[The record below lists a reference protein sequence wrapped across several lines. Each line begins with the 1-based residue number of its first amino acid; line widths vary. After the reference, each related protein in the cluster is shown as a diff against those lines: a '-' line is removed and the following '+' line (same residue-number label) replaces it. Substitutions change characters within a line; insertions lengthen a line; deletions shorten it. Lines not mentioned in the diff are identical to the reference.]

1 MSLSLPALYLSPLT
15 YFVYHLFSHSASI
28 SLSLSSLF
36 LVGFLLLSFFTCL
49 LLHSTYSFLYLF
61 GYMRFIIILLYFFS
75 CIFYLSFFLSAF
87 SAYFSTF
94 FFLFCFSYFVLF
106 STLFNYLVLILDF
119 NYCNFSLIFII
130 SINICYVFPFSLVVF
145 FTKCE
150 LLSFFSFQHMLC
162 GVF

>member
-49 LLHSTYSFLYLF
+49 LLLLLF
-61 GYMRFIIILLYFFS
+61 S
-75 CIFYLSFFLSAF
+75 LSFWVYAFYYYPSVLLFLHFLPFIFLSAF
-87 SAYFSTF
+87 SAYFSIF

>member
-49 LLHSTYSFLYLF
+49 LLLLLF
-61 GYMRFIIILLYFFS
+61 S
-75 CIFYLSFFLSAF
+75 LSFWVYAFYYYPSVLLFLHFLPFIFLSAF

-94 FFLFCFSYFVLF
+94 FYLFCFSYFVLF